1 MVIWHK
7 EPFRKLSPTPENV
20 QSLEH
25 SDAEFESYFR
35 SKTLHY
41 YTRIEHAISDVLGRF
56 SESKFYDPLND
67 AIQGGKR
74 IRPLM
79 VLLCHDAVSISDTI
93 TDDPLPAA
101 VAVELLH
108 LESLIHDDIIDGDSV
123 RRDKPVF
130 HSKYGLGPSILSADF
145 VLGIILDIAAQY
157 SDTRIGRELSKSAL
171 RMSEGELAE
180 LQMHRVK
187 KAVGVDKYVE
197 TVSHK
202 TASLFQTSAR
212 LGAIISGAKQQTIE
226 SMSDFG
232 LNLGIAYQM
241 QDDLLDWNPK
251 GTLERTFPS
260 SQEVLK
266 KMSYEFALTSK
277 NSLAHLPSSEPKER
291 LSELAEFAVR
301 RRF

>member
-1 MVIWHK
+1 MSFCCIK
-7 EPFRKLSPTPENV
+7 PLENV
-20 QSLEH
+20 QSLEL
-25 SDAEFESYFR
+25 SDAEFATYFR

-41 YTRIEHAISDVLGRF
+41 YTRIEHTISDVFARF
-56 SESKFYDPLND
+56 SESKFYEPLNY

-79 VLLCHDAVSISDTI
+79 VLLCHDALAIRDTI

-108 LESLIHDDIIDGDSV
+108 LESIIHDDIIDADTV
-123 RRDKPVF
+123 RRDKQVF
-130 HSKYGLGPSILSADF
+130 HVKYGLPASILSADF
-145 VLGIILDIAAQY
+145 VLGIILDIASQY
-157 SDTRIGRELSKSAL
+157 SDTRIGRELSKAAL
-171 RMSEGELAE
+171 RMSEGEFAE
-180 LQMHRVK
+180 LGIKSQNK
-187 KAVGVDKYVE
+187 KIGVDHYIDVI
-197 TVSHK
+197 SHK

-212 LGAIISGAKQQTIE
+212 IGAIVSGAKQQTIE

-241 QDDLLDWNPK
+241 QDDVLDWNK
-251 GTLERTFPS
+251 DGGMEKVIGAEQAAL
-260 SQEVLK
+260 Q
-266 KMSYEFALTSK
+266 KMSYEFALSAK
-277 NSLAHLPSSEPKER
+277 NSLAHLPNSEAKER